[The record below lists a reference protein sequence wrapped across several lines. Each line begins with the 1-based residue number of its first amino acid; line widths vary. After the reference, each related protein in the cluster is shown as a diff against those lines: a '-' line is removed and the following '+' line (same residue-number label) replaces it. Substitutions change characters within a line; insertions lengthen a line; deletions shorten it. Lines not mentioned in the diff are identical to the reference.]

1 MMHKG
6 EEADAII
13 QHFLSTEQIISAI
26 QKTVFYIAHLAL
38 LTSLASKS
46 TSKRACAVEQKCQ
59 NLIIER

>member
-26 QKTVFYIAHLAL
+26 QKTVFI
-38 LTSLASKS
+38 S
-46 TSKRACAVEQKCQ
+46 R
-59 NLIIER
+59 I